1 MEAQDARPGFT
12 KYTKADFTAKLEA
25 ELNQQMPGLLS
36 DDSKLDAAAIQDMV
50 QAGIFTKQE
59 ADQMLQDVNTP
70 DTKKNCVSEGEV
82 RKSPDGTIFTVQVT
96 SGDEN
101 DIEYMRTGADGLRML
116 HVEPSGNGFTAKATF
131 TKGGEGYTETLSGDW
146 NVIQ

>member
-1 MEAQDARPGFT
+1 
-12 KYTKADFTAKLEA
+12 
-25 ELNQQMPGLLS
+25 MPGLMT
-36 DDSKLDAAAIQDMV
+36 DAKLDPEAIQDMV
-50 QAGIFTKQE
+50 SAGIFTKEE
-59 ADQMLQDVNTP
+59 AEKMLQDVNTE

-131 TKGGEGYTETLSGDW
+131 TQGGEGYTETLSGDW